1 MRFHV
6 PNNELD
12 QFLEEKKNEE
22 NKDEQ
27 GEESED

>member
-12 QFLEEKKNEE
+12 QFLEEKRKEE
-22 NKDEQ
+22 NKDKQ
-27 GEESED
+27 AEESED

>member
-12 QFLEEKKNEE
+12 QFLEEKRKEE

-27 GEESED
+27 AEESED